1 MEKKEWIEGCK
12 RVFTKLVKDTLWEDF
27 KFPNGGRSE
36 RYIGDCYD
44 RLLKKYTISTECL
57 VDFCVCQVSTIMSFN
72 TDTKYRYRWNITHS
86 FGDKAI
92 YRFQIYDDKRRYYD
106 DRWLHKHNLSR
117 QDFLLMLR
125 DRKSHPLLK
134 YVFPEYEEH
143 TKYLNHSSEIGYIIC
158 GTSTLMWTPFSP
170 ICTKCTY
177 SNLCKERTKHVYPH
191 LYSLRCETCAKQ
203 NR

>member
-72 TDTKYRYRWNITHS
+72 TDTKYRCRWNITHS

-106 DRWLHKHNLSR
+106 DKWLRKYNLSR
-117 QDFLLMLR
+117 QDFLSMLR

-143 TKYLNHSSEIGYIIC
+143 TKYLNHSSEIGYII
-158 GTSTLMWTPFSP
+158 
-170 ICTKCTY
+170 
-177 SNLCKERTKHVYPH
+177 
-191 LYSLRCETCAKQ
+191 
-203 NR
+203 

>member
-12 RVFTKLVKDTLWEDF
+12 RVFTKLVKDTLWPDF
-27 KFPNGGRSE
+27 KFPNGGKSE
-36 RYIGDCYD
+36 RSIGDCYD
-44 RLLKKYTISTECL
+44 KLLKKYTISTECL
-57 VDFCVCQVSTIMSFN
+57 VDFCVCQVSTIMSFV

-92 YRFQIYDDKRRYYD
+92 YRFKIYDDKRRYYD
-106 DRWLHKHNLSR
+106 DRWLLKHNLSR
-117 QDFLLMLR
+117 QDFLLILR
-125 DRKSHPLLK
+125 DRKKHPLLK

-143 TKYLNHSSEIGYIIC
+143 TKHLNHSSEIGYIIC

-170 ICTKCTY
+170 MCTKCTY
-177 SNLCKERTKHVYPH
+177 SDLCKERTKHVYPH
-191 LYSLRCETCAKQ
+191 LYSLRCETWAKQ

>member
-44 RLLKKYTISTECL
+44 ILLKKYTISSECL
-57 VDFCVCQVSTIMSFN
+57 VDFCVCQASTMTTF
-72 TDTKYRYRWNITHS
+72 DKRYRRQWSIAHS
-86 FGDKAI
+86 FSEKAI
-92 YRFQIYDDKRRYYD
+92 YRYEIYDKHRRFYND
-106 DRWLHKHNLSR
+106 NWLAKHNLSR
-117 QDFLLMLR
+117 QTLSSLLKI
-125 DRKSHPLLK
+125 RKSPSLLK

-191 LYSLRCETCAKQ
+191 LYSLRCETWAKQ